1 MHKLLE
7 KNHMWFFSK
16 FFVISNAR
24 EKSLQ
29 LEVPWKYL
37 AKGISDSLLLC
48 KFNGLVNLISLC
60 SRWQMFA
67 WNQKICNTGVYFT
80 SMKSI
85 TRKSLWKAFK
95 WLVLL
100 SACTHLVLLFI
111 SFLQTQDITLINYFN
126 IIDLDLFIPNIENGI
141 VSQIFSL
148 WIIILLYYILYWY
161 YHDSNKHHK

>member
-1 MHKLLE
+1 
-7 KNHMWFFSK
+7 
-16 FFVISNAR
+16 
-24 EKSLQ
+24 
-29 LEVPWKYL
+29 
-37 AKGISDSLLLC
+37 
-48 KFNGLVNLISLC
+48 
-60 SRWQMFA
+60 
-67 WNQKICNTGVYFT
+67 
-80 SMKSI
+80 MKSI

-95 WLVLL
+95 GLVLL

-148 WIIILLYYILYWY
+148 GIIILLYYILYWY